1 MTDQHS
7 PALYRRTDHPGI
19 HFGVPDRDLTA
30 DEFAALPPD
39 LRREVKASPLY
50 ELVGA
55 KEAPRYTLDPLRTLD
70 DAAYEALSPAEKGQ
84 RTKEANRLADEAADG
99 QNGGE

>member
-1 MTDQHS
+1 MTDQQP
-7 PALYRRTDHPGI
+7 PALYRRTDSPGL

-39 LRREVKASPLY
+39 LRREVKSSPLY
-50 ELVGA
+50 ELTGA
-55 KEAPRYTLDPLRTLD
+55 TEAPRYTLDPLRQLD
-70 DAAYEALSPAEKGQ
+70 DAAWEALTPAEKGQ
-84 RTKEANRLADEAADG
+84 RTKEANRLAEEAADG